1 MSLGKIG
8 GTLAAREIL
17 DLVRDDLKRVE
28 EEIEVESAGSVAAV
42 GAISSHMYAAGGKR
56 LRPTLLLLSARLL
69 GDVSPEAI
77 RLAAVMEMVHTATLI
92 HDDVIDMADK
102 RRGRPSANAIW
113 GNQVSVLAGDW
124 LYMQAFQIA
133 LKMRHFEILDILHQ
147 LTQMMVEGEL
157 LQLERIGKHD
167 ITEADYMELVDRK
180 TATLFS
186 TCTRLGALIAK
197 APAGVVMQ
205 MGEFGWNLGMAF
217 QLTDDILD
225 FTSRE
230 TILGKP
236 VGNDLQEGKVT
247 LPLIYALADANREDA
262 RAVETVIKDGNYD
275 RVPFSRILRVIEQH
289 RGVERAFERAHT
301 FSVRAREI
309 MAGFADTPY
318 RRALL
323 TVTDLVTE
331 RDR

>member
-8 GTLAAREIL
+8 ETLASREIL
-17 DLVRDDLKRVE
+17 DLVRDDLKSVE
-28 EEIEVESAGSVAAV
+28 EVIEVESSGSVAAI

-56 LRPTLLLLSARLL
+56 LRPTLTLLTTRLT
-69 GDVSPEAI
+69 GEMSRDAI

-92 HDDVIDMADK
+92 HDDVIDMADT
-102 RRGRPSANAIW
+102 RRGRPSANKVW

-133 LKMRHFEILDILHQ
+133 LRMRDFGVLDILHG

-157 LQLERIGKHD
+157 LQLERVGKSGV
-167 ITEADYMELVDRK
+167 TEADYMELVDRK

-186 TCTRLGALIAK
+186 TCTHLGAFLGRSSPENCALL
-197 APAGVVMQ
+197 A
-205 MGEFGWNLGMAF
+205 EFGWNLGMAF

-230 TILGKP
+230 NILGKP
-236 VGNDLQEGKVT
+236 VGNDLAEGKVT
-247 LPLIYALADANREDA
+247 LPLIYALADADRDEI
-262 RAVETVIKDGNYD
+262 RAVETVMKDGNYA
-275 RVPFSRILRVIEQH
+275 RVPFSQILAILDRH
-289 RGVERAFERAHT
+289 KGVERARDRAQT
-301 FSVRAREI
+301 FSSRAREI
-309 MAGFADTPY
+309 MAAFPDTPY

-323 TVTDLVTE
+323 TATDLVTN

>member
-8 GTLAAREIL
+8 ETLAAREIL

-28 EEIEVESAGSVAAV
+28 EAIEVESAGSVAAV
-42 GAISSHMYAAGGKR
+42 GAISTHMYAAGGKR
-56 LRPTLLLLSARLL
+56 LRPTLLLLAARLT
-69 GDVSPEAI
+69 GDVTPEAI

-102 RRGRPSANAIW
+102 RRGRPSANALW

-133 LKMRHFEILDILHQ
+133 LRMRHFEILDILHQ

-157 LQLERIGKHD
+157 LQLERIGKND

-186 TCTRLGALIAK
+186 TCTHLGALIAQ
-197 APAGVVMQ
+197 APAEIVTR

-230 TILGKP
+230 NILGKP

-262 RAVETVIKDGNYD
+262 RAVEIVMKDGNYQ
-275 RVPFSRILRVIEQH
+275 RVPFSRILDIIERH
-289 RGVERAFERAHT
+289 KGVERARERAQT
-301 FSVRAREI
+301 FSARAREL

-318 RRALL
+318 RRAML
-323 TVTDLVTE
+323 TVTDLVTD

>member
-8 GTLAAREIL
+8 ETLAAREIL

-28 EEIEVESAGSVAAV
+28 EEIELESSGSVAAV

-56 LRPTLLLLSARLL
+56 LRPTLLLLAARLV
-69 GDVSPEAI
+69 GDVTTEAI

-102 RRGRPSANAIW
+102 RRGRPSANALW

-133 LKMRHFEILDILHQ
+133 LRMRHFEILDILHQ

-186 TCTRLGALIAK
+186 TCTRLGALIGQAS
-197 APAGVVMQ
+197 PEDVTR

-230 TILGKP
+230 NILGKP

-247 LPLIYALADANREDA
+247 LPLIYALADANRDEA
-262 RAVETVIKDGNYD
+262 RAVETVMKDGNYQ
-275 RVPFSRILRVIEQH
+275 RVPFSRVLDILEH
-289 RGVERAFERAHT
+289 HKGVDRARERAQT
-301 FSVRAREI
+301 FSRRAREI
-309 MAGFADTPY
+309 MASFPDTPY
-318 RRALL
+318 RRAML
-323 TVTDLVTE
+323 TITDLVTD